1 MIMIMMKTHDSSMK
15 IHRKKLQVL
24 LTMGVFGK
32 PDNVYSSEKPIKG
45 VRMEDFFF
53 TKVFPANIWE
63 NKKRNFRLIKGA
75 LKLSLKLFVLYQIE
89 NAVII

>member
-1 MIMIMMKTHDSSMK
+1 MVMMKTHDSSMK

-45 VRMEDFFF
+45 VRMKRFF
-53 TKVFPANIWE
+53 TKCFLRKYGKT
-63 NKKRNFRLIKGA
+63 KKMEFSSFKRCFEITIK
-75 LKLSLKLFVLYQIE
+75 
-89 NAVII
+89 IIRAISD